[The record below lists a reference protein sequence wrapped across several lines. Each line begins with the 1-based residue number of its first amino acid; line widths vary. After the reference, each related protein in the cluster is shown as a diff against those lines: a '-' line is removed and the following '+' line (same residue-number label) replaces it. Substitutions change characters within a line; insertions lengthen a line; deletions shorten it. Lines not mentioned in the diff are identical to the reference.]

1 MQELLEFIV
10 KGIVTKPEEV
20 KVTPETSPEGE
31 LNLKLKV
38 APEDMGTVIGKGGRI
53 IRAIRSLVRIK
64 AIHEDKRVN
73 VELEEVPGY
82 VKPLKEGEAPSSEA
96 TTAEVPSEGAEA
108 TLSVAEATS
117 DVAEAKPEVPAAEA
131 AEAKPKRRSAKK
143 AEPKAEAAEE
153 PAA

>member
-20 KVTPETSPEGE
+20 KVTQETSPEGE

-38 APEDMGTVIGKGGRI
+38 SPEDMGTVIGKGGRI

-82 VKPLKEGEAPSSEA
+82 EKPPKEGEAESEVATTTEIPSEKAEGKPETPASEA
-96 TTAEVPSEGAEA
+96 K
-108 TLSVAEATS
+108 S
-117 DVAEAKPEVPAAEA
+117 DVAEV
-131 AEAKPKRRSAKK
+131 KPKRRSAKK

-153 PAA
+153 SAS

>member
-31 LNLKLKV
+31 LNFKLKV

-82 VKPLKEGEAPSSEA
+82 VKPLKEGEEA
-96 TTAEVPSEGAEA
+96 GAQAEGAEA
-108 TLSVAEATS
+108 ALSA
-117 DVAEAKPEVPAAEA
+117 AEAKPEVPAPEA
-131 AEAKPKRRSAKK
+131 ATDAAETKPKRRSAKK
-143 AEPKAEAAEE
+143 VEKSEKPAEPTVAAE
-153 PAA
+153 

>member
-82 VKPLKEGEAPSSEA
+82 VKPPKEGEAPSSEA
-96 TTAEVPSEGAEA
+96 ATAEAPSEEAEA
-108 TLSVAEATS
+108 AS
-117 DVAEAKPEVPAAEA
+117 DVAEAKPEVPAPEA
-131 AEAKPKRRSAKK
+131 KTDVAEAKPKRRSTKK
-143 AEPKAEAAEE
+143 AEPKAEEA
-153 PAA
+153 

>member
-20 KVTPETSPEGE
+20 KVTEETSPEGE

-38 APEDMGTVIGKGGRI
+38 SPEDMGTVIGKGGRI

-82 VKPLKEGEAPSSEA
+82 EKPPKEGEAESEVAPVTKAPSEKAEDKPQAPASEA
-96 TTAEVPSEGAEA
+96 V
-108 TLSVAEATS
+108 S
-117 DVAEAKPEVPAAEA
+117 DG

-143 AEPKAEAAEE
+143 AEPKTEATDAS
-153 PAA
+153 

>member
-82 VKPLKEGEAPSSEA
+82 VKPLKEGEAPSGEA
-96 TTAEVPSEGAEA
+96 ATAEAPSGEAEA

-131 AEAKPKRRSAKK
+131 TPDVAEAKPKRRATKK
-143 AEPKAEAAEE
+143 AEPKAEEA
-153 PAA
+153 

>member
-53 IRAIRSLVRIK
+53 IRAIRSLIRIK

-82 VKPLKEGEAPSSEA
+82 VKPEKEEKEGEV
-96 TTAEVPSEGAEA
+96 TTEGGE
-108 TLSVAEATS
+108 S
-117 DVAEAKPEVPAAEA
+117 VPAADEA
-131 AEAKPKRRSAKK
+131 EPAKAEAKPKRRAAKK
-143 AEPKAEAAEE
+143 TEPKAEEE
-153 PAA
+153 KADAS

>member
-82 VKPLKEGEAPSSEA
+82 VKPPKEGEAPSSEA
-96 TTAEVPSEGAEA
+96 ATAAAPSEEVEA
-108 TLSVAEATS
+108 PLSG
-117 DVAEAKPEVPAAEA
+117 AEAKPEVPAAEV

-143 AEPKAEAAEE
+143 AEPKTEE
-153 PAA
+153 PAS